1 MSLSLDDKVAIV
13 CDITNS
19 FCKKEGI
26 ELPPEIQ
33 DFIQNPPKF
42 APLPNELED
51 DEKYQKWVTDDDPL
65 ENRKWEEVYE

>member
-1 MSLSLDDKVAIV
+1 MQLKRTNFEVMTMTLSLDDKVAIV

-26 ELPPEIQ
+26 ELPEEIQ

-42 APLPNELED
+42 QDGQME
-51 DEKYQKWVTDDDPL
+51 
-65 ENRKWEEVYE
+65 ENI